1 MLLICP
7 QEIGG
12 RSVDD
17 KFFRNK
23 HEKEGDCAIGD
34 SQTVFERMLKADW
47 EKVEISKESELM
59 SLEIFNVTYSI
70 HCYEKNYTLV

>member
-17 KFFRNK
+17 KFFRNWHK
-23 HEKEGDCAIGD
+23 KERDGAIAD

-47 EKVEISKESELM
+47 EKFEISKESELM

-70 HCYEKNYTLV
+70 YCYEKNTWV